1 MIYQRKIKSSIT
13 AQLSNDHIIAI
24 TGMRRVG
31 KTYLL
36 SDLYQGIQSKNKAII
51 DLEKS
56 ENRKLFEDPSYD
68 AIIRGISVLHG
79 VTLMAKSPG
88 ETPLEENRA
97 YLFIDEIQH
106 VKNIPSVL
114 KYLTDHFHLKC
125 IATGSSSYYIK
136 NLFTESLSGRK
147 CIYTLWPLDFGEY
160 LLFQGVNGIPQAPD
174 IESLASYNT
183 SAISSVF
190 EPFYRSYLSSGG
202 FPQVARIQSKQER
215 DSILSDI
222 LQSYVQLDVKSLSDI
237 KKTAELE
244 RLISLMPPRV
254 GQKLDITRISMEIGI
269 SRPTVSNYVSF
280 LADTFLLRLIQP
292 YSASVDRVIS
302 GKPKVFLADS
312 QIIGSEKISEG
323 QLLEQ
328 TVLSG
333 LYPWNTIQY
342 YAKNTGAEID
352 FILNE
357 QTAIEV
363 KVFATPRD
371 YARTAALANKLGIT
385 SAWCITLRQQET
397 RHDRILPAY
406 LTGFLCKNI
415 A

>member
-1 MIYQRKIKSSIT
+1 MIYQRKIKESILT
-13 AQLSNDHIIAI
+13 QLPNDRIIAI

-31 KTYLL
+31 KTFLL
-36 SDLYQGIQSKNKAII
+36 SDLYQGIDTRNKAFI

-56 ENRKLFEDPSYD
+56 ENRKMLEDTSYE
-68 AIIRGISVLHG
+68 AIIRGLSILHG
-79 VTLMAKSPG
+79 VTLTAKIPG
-88 ETPLEENRA
+88 ESPAEAARA
-97 YLFIDEIQH
+97 YLCIDEIQH

-125 IATGSSSYYIK
+125 IVTGSSSYYIK

-174 IESLASYNT
+174 IETLASYNT
-183 SAISSVF
+183 SAISSIF
-190 EPFYRSYLSSGG
+190 EPFYRTYLSSGG
-202 FPQVARIQSKQER
+202 FPQVAGAQNKQER

-222 LQSYVQLDVKSLSDI
+222 LESYVRLDVRSLSDI
-237 KKTAELE
+237 KKTSELE
-244 RLISLMPPRV
+244 RLIALMPPRV
-254 GQKLDITRISMEIGI
+254 GQKLDMSRISMELGI

-292 YSASVDRVIS
+292 YSLSVDRAIS
-302 GKPKVFLADS
+302 GKPKVYLADS
-312 QIIGSEKISEG
+312 QIIGSEKMSEG

-333 LYPWNTIQY
+333 FYPWNTIQY
-342 YAKNTGAEID
+342 FAKNTGAEID

-363 KVFATPRD
+363 KVFATPSD

-385 SAWCITLRQQET
+385 NTWCITLRQQEA
-397 RHDRILPAY
+397 HHQRILPAY
-406 LTGFLCKNI
+406 LTGFLYKNI
-415 A
+415 V

>member
-1 MIYQRKIKSSIT
+1 MIYRRKIKESIIT
-13 AQLSNDHIIAI
+13 QLSDDRIIAI

-31 KTYLL
+31 KTFLL
-36 SDLYQGIQSKNKAII
+36 SDLYEEIDSKNKALI

-56 ENRKLFEDPSYD
+56 ENRKLLEDPSYD
-68 AIIRGISVLHG
+68 AIIRGLSVLHG
-79 VTLMAKSPG
+79 VSLTARAFG
-88 ETPLEENRA
+88 ESYVQAQRA
-97 YLFIDEIQH
+97 YLCIDEIQH
-106 VKNIPSVL
+106 VKNITSVL

-125 IATGSSSYYIK
+125 IVTGSSSYYIK

-147 CIYTLWPLDFGEY
+147 CIHTLWPLDFGEY
-160 LLFQGVNGIPQAPD
+160 LVFQGVNGIPQAHD
-174 IESLASYNT
+174 IDSLASYNT
-183 SAISSVF
+183 RAISSTF

-202 FPQVARIQSKQER
+202 FPQVALIQNKQKR
-215 DSILSDI
+215 DDILSDI

-237 KKTAELE
+237 KKTVELE

-254 GQKLDITRISMEIGI
+254 GQKLDISRISMELGI
-269 SRPTVSNYVSF
+269 SRPTVSNYVEF

-292 YSASVDRVIS
+292 YSTSVDRVIS
-302 GKPKVFLADS
+302 GKPKVYLVDS

-357 QTAIEV
+357 KTAIEV
-363 KVFATPRD
+363 KVFATPSD
-371 YARTAALANKLGIT
+371 YARTAALAQKLGIT
-385 SAWCITLRQQET
+385 NTWCITLRQQET
-397 RHDRILPAY
+397 RHERILPAY
-406 LTGFLCKNI
+406 LTGFLSKDI